1 MQQFTACSALQCNI
15 DAVYYCAVL
24 SKVHFKIL
32 NCTYIICVVRV
43 KLQKKCK
50 DCTKQETVC
59 WLQCS
64 EVIWPSPQSPR
75 PQTPDLG
82 VPQFFVTDMINQY
95 VAQ

>member
-24 SKVHFKIL
+24 SKVHFGIL
-32 NCTYIICVVRV
+32 NCTCIICVALSC
-43 KLQKKCK
+43 KNCK
-50 DCTKQETVC
+50 DCTKQQTVC
-59 WLQCS
+59 CLQCS